1 MGIISRFKD
10 IMAANINALL
20 DKAEDPEKMIDQLLR
35 NLTSD
40 LAKVKQETA
49 AIMAEESRAER
60 EMNAC
65 KKQVGELQGF
75 AEKAVRAGSDED
87 ARRFLQEK
95 AVQEG
100 KLTGLTDAYNLAHTN
115 AVNMRQMHDK
125 LVDDINTLNSRK
137 EMIKGKMA
145 VAKTQQRINKMT
157 SSATN
162 ANNSMAAFDRM
173 EAKANAELDKA
184 KAMAELNK
192 GAVDDVA
199 DLKAKYGNS
208 GGVSVDDELAALK
221 ASMGI

>member
-1 MGIISRFKD
+1 MGIISRFRD

-40 LAKVKQETA
+40 LAKVKSETA

-60 EMNAC
+60 EMRAC
-65 KKQVGELQGF
+65 EKQVAELQGY

-95 AVQEG
+95 ATQEG
-100 KLTGLTDAYNLAHTN
+100 KLSGLTEAYNLAHEN
-115 AVNMRQMHDK
+115 AVNMRAMHDK
-125 LVDDINTLNSRK
+125 LVDDVNTLNSRK

-145 VAKTQQRINKMT
+145 VTKTQQRINKMT
-157 SSATN
+157 SSATK

-184 KAMAELNK
+184 KAMSELNR
-192 GAVDDVA
+192 GAA
-199 DLKAKYGNS
+199 DGIANLKEKYGSS
-208 GGVSVDDELAALK
+208 GTSVDDELAALK
-221 ASMGI
+221 ASMGV

>member
-40 LAKVKQETA
+40 LAKVKSETA
-49 AIMAEESRAER
+49 AIMAEESRTER

-65 KKQVGELQGF
+65 RKQVAELQGY

-95 AVQEG
+95 ATQEG
-100 KLTGLTDAYNLAHTN
+100 KLSGLTEAYNLAHEN
-115 AVNMRQMHDK
+115 AVNMRAMHDK
-125 LVDDINTLNSRK
+125 LVDDVNTLNSRK

-157 SSATN
+157 NSTAN

-184 KAMAELNK
+184 KAMAELNR
-192 GAVDDVA
+192 GAADDVVN
-199 DLKAKYGNS
+199 LKEKYGS
-208 GGVSVDDELAALK
+208 SRTSVDDELAALK